1 MSLAQPDSVSATPSP
16 LTVRA
21 IARFH
26 LPLVANAWLV
36 TAAGPLLDAALGRAA
51 DPHRQLAAFWL
62 AFGVLMFAESACLVL
77 PQVTAATLARGRTL
91 APVALAAGAL
101 AALASVLVLAI
112 ARTPLGTPVFATL
125 LAAPGPAA
133 ALARDALAPMALVP
147 PLVALRGVAA
157 GASVRARRTGALA
170 LATLVRVLALATLVV
185 AVVASHLRVD
195 AIVAAWAM
203 VFATAAE
210 AAVVTL
216 AAIASRD
223 RADAAR
229 ATEPHAGGHAD
240 AAGEEARG
248 ADAPAD
254 AARAPARATPGPL
267 ASALGALARLA
278 LPLAAASLVWNA
290 TRPLVGALAG
300 RLAEPELAQAAFGVV
315 LPLLMTS
322 CAPLW
327 ALLDAAI
334 VLPGS
339 DADVRR
345 LARYG
350 AGAALAFAAAIALV
364 AATPLSALVLER
376 GLALSPSLA
385 HVVAPALV
393 LLALEPFALAARALA
408 QGLLVRAGLAGVVL
422 AIAPARLALTLVA
435 GLAIARLAP
444 HANPAVFTLALFVG
458 GDALEAL
465 LYGVAVRRT
474 HAHHVE
480 HHAPGVPAAST
491 VPLEEAA

>member
-1 MSLAQPDSVSATPSP
+1 MSLAQPDPVSAAPAP
-16 LTVRA
+16 LTVNA

-36 TAAGPLLDAALGRAA
+36 TAAGPLLDAALGRAT

-77 PQVTAATLARGRTL
+77 PQVTAASLARGRTL
-91 APVALAAGAL
+91 APVALAAAAL
-101 AALASVLVLAI
+101 AAFASALVFAI

-125 LAAPGPAA
+125 LAAPAPAA
-133 ALARDALAPMALVP
+133 ALAREALAPMALVP

-170 LATLVRVLALATLVV
+170 LATLVRVLALAALVV
-185 AVVASHLRVD
+185 AVVAWHVRAD
-195 AIVAAWAM
+195 AVAAAWAM
-203 VFATAAE
+203 VLATAAE
-210 AAVVTL
+210 AAVVTF
-216 AAIASRD
+216 AAIATRGHERD
-223 RADAAR
+223 ALPRAP
-229 ATEPHAGGHAD
+229 EPL
-240 AAGEEARG
+240 
-248 ADAPAD
+248 APA
-254 AARAPARATPGPL
+254 L
-267 ASALGALARLA
+267 VALAHLA

-300 RLAEPELAQAAFGVV
+300 RLASPELAQAAFGVV

-339 DADVRR
+339 DTDVRR

-385 HVVAPALV
+385 RLVAPALV
-393 LLALEPFALAARALA
+393 LLALEPFALAARAIA

-422 AIAPARLALTLVA
+422 AVAPVRLALTLVA
-435 GLAIARLAP
+435 GLAVARLAP

-474 HAHHVE
+474 GAHHVA